1 MGSLVQDIISREF
14 PAVDS
19 DVMQYIDS
27 ILEHGIDD
35 FVTSENV
42 YDALGEIFH
51 DVSEEEK
58 SEADIQHVCQL
69 IFSRI
74 RPQNGVDGERAG
86 TDRKILDAPVNLGQ
100 MADDFEDSLKV
111 SQSIWVAQKD
121 DSLKVNAK
129 KLEKAEAKI
138 QQKLERREKDSRP
151 MPVKVDLQTA
161 SVSQVSQR
169 VIFHSST

>member
-1 MGSLVQDIISREF
+1 MGSLVQDIILHEF

-35 FVTSENV
+35 FLTFSDV

-51 DVSEEEK
+51 DVSEK
-58 SEADIQHVCQL
+58 SDLDIQRVCQL
-69 IFSRI
+69 IFCRI

-86 TDRKILDAPVNLGQ
+86 SDRKILGAPVNLGQ

-138 QQKLERREKDSRP
+138 QQKLEKREKDSRP
-151 MPVKVDLQTA
+151 MPVRVELQTA
-161 SVSQVSQR
+161 SVSQVSR
-169 VIFHSST
+169 EKDDDPHD